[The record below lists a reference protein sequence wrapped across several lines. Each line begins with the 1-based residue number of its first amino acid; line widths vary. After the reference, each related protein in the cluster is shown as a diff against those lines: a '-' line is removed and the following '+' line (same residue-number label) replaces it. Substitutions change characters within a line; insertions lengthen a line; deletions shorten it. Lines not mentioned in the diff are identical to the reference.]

1 MADNLSPE
9 KRSRVMSAIRSKNTG
24 PELAVRRIVWSMGVR
39 YRIHDRSVFGTPD
52 ISNKSR
58 GVAVFIDGCFW
69 HGCGR
74 CYREPRTNTGFWR
87 DKIANNK
94 RRRRRVASRLRS
106 EGWSVLQFWEHSVNG
121 NPRAVAER
129 VRMAMRPSSKKPLS
143 KRSTLTKTT
152 T

>member
-121 NPRAVAER
+121 NPRAVAE
-129 VRMAMRPSSKKPLS
+129 
-143 KRSTLTKTT
+143 
-152 T
+152 